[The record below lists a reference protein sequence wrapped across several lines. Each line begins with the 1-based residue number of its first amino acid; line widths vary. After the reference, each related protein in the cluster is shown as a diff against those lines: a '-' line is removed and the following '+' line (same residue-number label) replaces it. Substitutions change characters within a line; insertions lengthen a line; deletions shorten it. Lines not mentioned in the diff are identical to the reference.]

1 MGEEAAF
8 SVTDVPPGPAPVRPN
23 PRIAPGIPPTAAA
36 GADKGETATEEWV
49 VPMKSVPEHHR
60 GMRGREAHSAHTAAA
75 EAETGMTHSAA
86 ATAHSS
92 PAMAAAAVP
101 AATTA
106 ARNRHV

>member
-8 SVTDVPPGPAPVRPN
+8 SVTDVPPGPAPIRPN
-23 PRIAPGIPPTAAA
+23 PRIAPGISPTTAA
-36 GADKGETATEEWV
+36 GADKGETAAEEWV
-49 VPMKSVPEHHR
+49 APMKSVPEHHR
-60 GMRGREAHSAHTAAA
+60 GTRGREAHPAHAATA
-75 EAETGMTHSAA
+75 EAETGMAHSA

-106 ARNRHV
+106 ARNRHI

>member
-23 PRIAPGIPPTAAA
+23 PRIAPGISPTTAA
-36 GADKGETATEEWV
+36 GADKGETAAEEWMV
-49 VPMKSVPEHHR
+49 SMKSMAEHHR
-60 GMRGREAHSAHTAAA
+60 GMRGREAHPADTAAA
-75 EAETGMTHSAA
+75 EPKPGMAHSA

-92 PAMAAAAVP
+92 PAMAAAVP

-106 ARNRHV
+106 ARNRHI